1 MIKLIV
7 TAFTLLSI
15 RDTTAVRSI
24 PSTTPAKPGE
34 SNKRSG
40 CENEHPSCGEWA
52 DSGECT
58 KNPGY
63 MHSQCRKSCGTCANI
78 DANGNFRPHE
88 EAPGIT
94 SGISRSHKAASLD
107 AIQKA
112 SDLSNKGAAIMH
124 TDETGAARYF
134 RKALKLAPNQL
145 ALLQLG
151 RMGMNS
157 QDGRTKAEAYGHLER
172 AFDEDC
178 VPVPIDINSKQG
190 YYLANLIARC
200 AYSFVCTFNV
210 FDAIVFCILL
220 SRNVQFARSS
230 TIEDLPL
237 DFSFRDRSHES
248 IRRQGIKKMADACC
262 VEQ

>member
-1 MIKLIV
+1 MIKLIIIAV
-7 TAFTLLSI
+7 ALLSV
-15 RDTTAVRSI
+15 RDATAVRNI
-24 PSTTPAKPGE
+24 PSTTPAKAGE

-40 CENEHPSCGEWA
+40 CENEHTSCGEWA
-52 DSGECT
+52 SAGECS

-63 MHSQCRKSCGTCANI
+63 MHSQCRKSCGTCASM
-78 DANGNFRPHE
+78 DADGNSRPHE
-88 EAPGIT
+88 EAAGLT
-94 SGISRSHKAASLD
+94 SGITRSHKGASLD
-107 AIQKA
+107 AIQQA
-112 SDLSNKGAAIMH
+112 TDLSNKGAAIMH
-124 TDETGAARYF
+124 SDEAGAARYF

-200 AYSFVCTFNV
+200 EYS
-210 FDAIVFCILL
+210 IV
-220 SRNVQFARSS
+220 R
-230 TIEDLPL
+230 T
-237 DFSFRDRSHES
+237 
-248 IRRQGIKKMADACC
+248 
-262 VEQ
+262 